1 MALLGVHGTVS
12 FSREWG
18 LPAAVDN
25 SRLVSRPEG
34 TVLDLGEPAF
44 WSGDRVLI
52 LCQRGVPL
60 LLAGGGAGQ
69 ARALVTQDGKLI
81 TTLSGQVLTTLVQQ
95 DSAPCPGGYSFYGD
109 GEFLGGPVGQQR
121 QATGNTYIG
130 GDGASFYDNMQSIT
144 SVYAYI
150 HRDEMDDVTF
160 YSSQDDAINGS
171 GPSLIPLL
179 KLDVGALVVLPA
191 PDGSYEQSLVNQ
203 VISFAAPTIFFDQ
216 ESEIAGDQFLPQ
228 SLSDQIST
236 FLEDGSAINGW
247 KQVANLTS
255 WVFETNV
262 DVLDQNAI
270 GQKFG
275 ESAKGALRGA
285 GSFNAIVDAKQN
297 YEFFGPSSLLR
308 LMLLTDVGA
317 KANARFVIA
326 DSTSSENDCEQ
337 GKKIY
342 YETPIII
349 SNSTM
354 DTSVTEIITMTI
366 QFVATGKI
374 RLALASEG

>member
-1 MALLGVHGTVS
+1 MALLGVHGAVS

-44 WSGDRVLI
+44 WSGDRVLL

-60 LLAGGGAGQ
+60 ALLQGTQAGF
-69 ARALVTQDGKLI
+69 
-81 TTLSGQVLTTLVQQ
+81 
-95 DSAPCPGGYSFYGD
+95 APCPGGYSFYGG
-109 GEFLGGPVGQQR
+109 GEFEVGPVSRRR
-121 QATGNTYIG
+121 QSTGNTYVG
-130 GDGASFYDNMQSIT
+130 NASAPFYDNTPLVNSAY
-144 SVYAYI
+144 VYI

-171 GPSLIPLL
+171 GSSFIPLL
-179 KLDVGALVVLPA
+179 KLDVGALIVLPA
-191 PDGSYEQSLVNQ
+191 PEGNYAQSLVNE
-203 VISFAAPTIFFDQ
+203 ILSFAAPSIFSEQ
-216 ESEIAGDQFLPQ
+216 ENEVAGDQFLSQ
-228 SLSDQIST
+228 SISDQISV
-236 FLEDGSAINGW
+236 FLEESSAISGW

-275 ESAKGALRGA
+275 ESAKGALKGA
-285 GSFNAIVDAKQN
+285 GSFNAIVDSKQN
-297 YEFFGPSSLLR
+297 YELFGPSSLLR
-308 LMLLTDVGA
+308 LMLLTGVGA
-317 KANARFVIA
+317 KANAKFIVA
-326 DSTSSENDCEQ
+326 DSSSSENDCEQ
-337 GKKIY
+337 GKVIY

-349 SNSTM
+349 SNSTV